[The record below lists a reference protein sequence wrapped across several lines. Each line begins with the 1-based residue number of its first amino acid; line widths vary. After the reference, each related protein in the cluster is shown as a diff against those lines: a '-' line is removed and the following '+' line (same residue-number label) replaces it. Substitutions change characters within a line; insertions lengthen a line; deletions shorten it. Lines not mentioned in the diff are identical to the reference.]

1 VKPVALKVSV
11 NVRGVNETVTKLKR
25 GRDEIHN
32 TFAKLVAHTSG
43 EAKKHAPVDTGRL
56 RASISFEVSGL
67 SGRVYTNVDY
77 AKYVEF
83 GHRRIIV
90 PVNAKA
96 LRFYLRG
103 IGWVFAKRVEQGRT
117 GKSATWEKVGD
128 IIRKPFMKP
137 AADWLR
143 NQIAKLA
150 EAFKRGV
157 AQ

>member
-1 VKPVALKVSV
+1 MALKVSV
-11 NVRGVNETVTKLKR
+11 AVKGINEAVSKLRR

-43 EAKKHAPVDTGRL
+43 EARKHAPVDTGRL
-56 RASISFEVSGL
+56 RASINFEVSGL
-67 SGRVYTNVDY
+67 TGRVYTNVDY

-103 IGWVFAKRVEQGRT
+103 VGWVFAKRAEQGRS

-128 IIRKPFMKP
+128 IIRKPFMRP
-137 AADWLR
+137 AANWLR
-143 NQIAKLA
+143 NQFTKLA

>member
-1 VKPVALKVSV
+1 VKPVALKVNV
-11 NVRGVNETVTKLKR
+11 EVRGVNETVSKLKR
-25 GRDEIHN
+25 GRDEIHA

-56 RASISFEVSGL
+56 RASINFEVSGL
-67 SGRVYTNVDY
+67 TGRVYTNVDY
-77 AKYVEF
+77 AKFVEF

-103 IGWVFAKRVEQGRT
+103 IGWVFAKRVEQGLS

-143 NQIAKLA
+143 NQVAKLA

>member
-1 VKPVALKVSV
+1 VALKVSV
-11 NVRGVNETVTKLKR
+11 TIRGVNETVNKLKR

-43 EAKKHAPVDTGRL
+43 EAKKHTPVDTGRL
-56 RASISFEVSGL
+56 RASINFETSGL

-90 PVNAKA
+90 PVNARA

-103 IGWVFAKRVEQGRT
+103 IGWVFAKRVEQGKT

-128 IIRKPFMKP
+128 IIRKPFFKP
-137 AADWLR
+137 AAEWLR
-143 NQIAKLA
+143 NQIANLA

>member
-1 VKPVALKVSV
+1 VALKVSV
-11 NVRGVNETVTKLKR
+11 EVKGVNETISKLER
-25 GRDEIHN
+25 GRDETHE
-32 TFAKLVAHTSG
+32 TFAKLVAYTSG

-56 RASISFEVSGL
+56 RASINFEVSGF

-90 PVNAKA
+90 PVRAKA

-103 IGWVFAKRVEQGRT
+103 VGWVFAKRVEQGRS

-143 NQIAKLA
+143 SQIAKLA
-150 EAFKRGV
+150 DAFKRGV

>member
-11 NVRGVNETVTKLKR
+11 NVKGVNETVSKLKR

-56 RASISFEVSGL
+56 RASINFETSGL

-103 IGWVFAKRVEQGRT
+103 VGWVFAKRVEQGRV
-117 GKSATWEKVGD
+117 GKSATREKVGD

-137 AADWLR
+137 AAEWLR

-157 AQ
+157 EQ

>member
-1 VKPVALKVSV
+1 MALKVSV
-11 NVRGVNETVTKLKR
+11 AVKGVNETISKLKR

-56 RASISFEVSGL
+56 RASINFEVSGL
-67 SGRVYTNVDY
+67 TGRVYTNVEY
-77 AKYVEF
+77 AQYVEF

-90 PVNAKA
+90 PVNARA

-103 IGWVFAKRVEQGRT
+103 IGWVFAKRVEQGRS

-137 AADWLR
+137 AAEWLR
-143 NQIAKLA
+143 SQIAKLA

>member
-1 VKPVALKVSV
+1 VALKVSIT
-11 NVRGVNETVTKLKR
+11 VRGVNETVSKLKR

-32 TFAKLVAHTSG
+32 TFAKLVALTSG

-56 RASISFEVSGL
+56 RASINFEVSGL

-90 PVNAKA
+90 PVNARA
-96 LRFYLRG
+96 LRFHLRG
-103 IGWVFAKRVEQGRT
+103 IGWVFAKRVEQGRS

-128 IIRKPFMKP
+128 IIRKPFFKP

-143 NQIAKLA
+143 NQIANLA

>member
-1 VKPVALKVSV
+1 VALKVSV
-11 NVRGVNETVTKLKR
+11 AVKGVNETVSKLKR

-43 EAKKHAPVDTGRL
+43 EAKKHTPVDTGRL
-56 RASISFEVSGL
+56 RASINFEVSGL
-67 SGRVYTNVDY
+67 TGRVYTNVDY

-90 PVNAKA
+90 PVSAKA

-103 IGWVFAKRVEQGRT
+103 VGWVFAKRVEQGRE

-128 IIRKPFMKP
+128 IIRKPFFKP

>member
-1 VKPVALKVSV
+1 MKPVPVKFEVTI
-11 NVRGVNETVTKLKR
+11 RGVNETISKLKR
-25 GRDEIHN
+25 GRDEIHS

-56 RASISFEVSGL
+56 RASINFEVSGL

-96 LRFYLRG
+96 LRFYIRG
-103 IGWVFAKRVEQGRT
+103 VGWVFAKRVEQGRA

-128 IIRKPFMKP
+128 IIRKPFMKH
-137 AADWLR
+137 AAEWLR
-143 NQIAKLA
+143 SQIAKLA

>member
-1 VKPVALKVSV
+1 VALKVSV
-11 NVRGVNETVTKLKR
+11 TVKGVNEAVSKLQR
-25 GRDEIHN
+25 GRDEIHS

-43 EAKKHAPVDTGRL
+43 EARKHAPVDTGRL
-56 RASISFEVSGL
+56 RASINFEVSGL
-67 SGRVYTNVDY
+67 TGRVYTNVDY

-90 PVNAKA
+90 PVNARA

-103 IGWVFAKRVEQGRT
+103 VGWVFAKRVEQGRS

-157 AQ
+157 SQ

>member
-11 NVRGVNETVTKLKR
+11 TVKGVNEAVSKLKR
-25 GRDEIHN
+25 GRDEIHS

-43 EAKKHAPVDTGRL
+43 EARKHTPVNTGRL
-56 RASISFEVSGL
+56 RASINFEVSGL
-67 SGRVYTNVDY
+67 TGRVYTNVDY

-90 PVNAKA
+90 PVSARA

-103 IGWVFAKRVEQGRT
+103 VGWVFAKRVEQGRA

-157 AQ
+157 SQ